1 MRLAALLPLLPSFY
15 LVFCFD
21 SVFRAASIRTT
32 PGKRVRLDTRQIF
45 LSPSADILV
54 WDRTIFNLKQKPF
67 AFWKDSERKVGPR
80 MKES

>member
-1 MRLAALLPLLPSFY
+1 MGLAALLPPLPSFY

-21 SVFRAASIRTT
+21 SVFRAASIRTA

-54 WDRTIFNLKQKPF
+54 WNRTIFNLKPEPF
-67 AFWKDSERKVGPR
+67 AFWKDS
-80 MKES
+80 